1 MHLVWRVWFWS
12 NLTAAREGKILLSNG
27 LNVVFISCLLPRYC
41 VSPIYEFLLKRSQEN
56 GKKWHILGRMNA
68 PVSRLDFL
76 SVLPSFVEDQLQN
89 TKQAIYL
96 LIDEFDDTMEMT

>member
-1 MHLVWRVWFWS
+1 
-12 NLTAAREGKILLSNG
+12 
-27 LNVVFISCLLPRYC
+27 
-41 VSPIYEFLLKRSQEN
+41 
-56 GKKWHILGRMNA
+56 MNA

-96 LIDEFDDTMEMT
+96 LIDWQYGDDITRQGGRGV